1 MRQRSR
7 MKGKRQMKR
16 VKGSRNLEEIKP
28 SVFPWFPL
36 YREIFLIKLLTIG
49 F

>member
-7 MKGKRQMKR
+7 MKGKRRMKW
-16 VKGSRNLEEIKP
+16 VNGSRNVEEIKP
-28 SVFPWFPL
+28 SVFLWFPL